1 MGWIVKHVQVGDRV
15 AVVDNEA
22 GRSAAVEPGQPEELA
37 RGPARPRTP
46 ARAQNA
52 LSVLGR
58 PSARCL
64 RLPIRTA
71 GRRAFFL
78 TFSITQRDPFRRD
91 RRGATGLEVVLSEV
105 PVRRQTATLASR
117 SVAATGER
125 SQPPSESVTVLP

>member
-1 MGWIVKHVQVGDRV
+1 MGWMVNHVQVGDRV
-15 AVVDNEA
+15 AVADHEV

-37 RGPARPRTP
+37 RGPAWPPTP

-71 GRRAFFL
+71 DLALRMVTFRSCYQALAVVGRG
-78 TFSITQRDPFRRD
+78 TV
-91 RRGATGLEVVLSEV
+91 RGAACLWQQ
-105 PVRRQTATLASR
+105 VR
-117 SVAATGER
+117 
-125 SQPPSESVTVLP
+125 